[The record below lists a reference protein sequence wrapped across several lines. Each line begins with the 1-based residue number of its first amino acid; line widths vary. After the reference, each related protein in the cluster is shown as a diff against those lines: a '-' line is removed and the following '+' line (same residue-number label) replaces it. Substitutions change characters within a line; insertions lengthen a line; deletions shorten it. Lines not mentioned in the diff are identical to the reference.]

1 MSLWFKS
8 LCILCCF
15 IAFCLKSSFAA
26 QQDILGNISNYMR
39 QMKTAEG
46 RFIQVD
52 PEGRISQG
60 EFALKRPGKVYF
72 NYADPSPLKVVS
84 DGFWVAVEDRKINS
98 MDRYPLSET
107 PLKILLAENPNL
119 KSDEYNINFEDNGEH
134 YHIHATDPEAPEQGT
149 ISLVFTSKPLS
160 LKQWIVTDAQ
170 GLQTVVSL
178 QDIKL
183 NAPVKNKLFYIGS
196 GRIQGRR

>member
-1 MSLWFKS
+1 MFSYLKKISLLVSFSFMTMSTT
-8 LCILCCF
+8 
-15 IAFCLKSSFAA
+15 FAA
-26 QQDILGNISNYMR
+26 QKDILQDISNYMKN
-39 QMKTAEG
+39 MKTAEG
-46 RFIQVD
+46 RFVQID
-52 PEGRISQG
+52 PEGGISQG

-98 MDRYPLSET
+98 IDRYPLSET

-119 KSDEYNINFEDNGEH
+119 KSDEYKITLEDNQDH
-134 YHIHATDPEAPEQGT
+134 YQIHASDPEAPEQGM
-149 ISLVFTSKPLS
+149 ISLVFSAKPLA
-160 LKQWIVTDAQ
+160 LRQWVVTDAQ
-170 GLQTVVSL
+170 GYQTVVSL

-183 NAPVKNKLFYIGS
+183 NAPVKAKLFYIEN